1 MERSISPEIP
11 DSQGS
16 PPHPIYRTTRDDR
29 IAIRTAL
36 RFRIPY
42 IEIRETLGVTEGQI
56 RWAKAHPITP

>member
-1 MERSISPEIP
+1 MERSSPEIP

-42 IEIRETLGVTEGQI
+42 TEIRETLGVTEGQI
-56 RWAKAHPITP
+56 R